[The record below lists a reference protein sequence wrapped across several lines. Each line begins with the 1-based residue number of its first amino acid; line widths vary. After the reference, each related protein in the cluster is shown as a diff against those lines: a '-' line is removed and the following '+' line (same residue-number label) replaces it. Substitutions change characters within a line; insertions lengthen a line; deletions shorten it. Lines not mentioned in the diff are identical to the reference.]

1 MKSPLKRM
9 RELSRSRMGLVA
21 AALLLASAGAGADEL
36 HLNFGGG
43 PQFGADAPDGS
54 GHHVNHTAGIDYSFY
69 RHDRSSRSSF
79 IIGMSYTY
87 MGVNSDEF
95 DRIQAF
101 SIYPQLSM
109 YPTPESWV
117 HSLVPENA
125 EPFFYVRFLG
135 PSYISANRL
144 GDRHQ
149 DKNFSFQAQVGV
161 GASFALKN
169 DRRAIVSVSWKH
181 FSNANIFSDNDGID
195 LPVVL
200 NFGVQ
205 F

>member
-1 MKSPLKRM
+1 MCTLT
-9 RELSRSRMGLVA
+9 RSGMGLVA
-21 AALLLASAGAGADEL
+21 AAMLLAPTMVGADEL

-43 PQFGADAPDGS
+43 PQFGADPADGS
-54 GHHVNHTAGIDYSFY
+54 GHQVNYTAGIDYNFY
-69 RHDRSSRSSF
+69 RYDRSSRSSF

-87 MGVNSDEF
+87 LASNSDEF
-95 DRIQAF
+95 DQVQAF

-117 HSLVPENA
+117 HSLVPEGG

-144 GDRHQ
+144 GNRHQ
-149 DKNFSFQAQVGV
+149 DKNFSFQALVGV

-169 DRRAIVSVSWKH
+169 DRRAIISVSWKH
-181 FSNANIFSDNDGID
+181 FSNANIYSDNDGID
-195 LPVVL
+195 FPVVL